1 MPMSQNAYAI
11 LNVSPDADPVVIE
24 AAYKAL
30 MKKYHPDRLEGGE
43 ASIAKAAMINEAF
56 TTLKDPRKRAEHQR
70 RHMPPERVF
79 VPPEAR
85 APIADPRLK
94 VAAWSGWVAAL
105 AFGVALAITVSARE
119 QQFAVAQP
127 QQIAAAAAQEEAA
140 PEPQVPPDP
149 LFEAEPAMAAAAA
162 PIAAAP
168 AVAATVRKR
177 AAAAAPAKANY
188 ARFEK
193 KRKEPPRR
201 RAPARAAR
209 PQERDFL
216 EREGYI
222 Y

>member
-1 MPMSQNAYAI
+1 MAMSQNPYAI

-30 MKKYHPDRLEGGE
+30 MKKYHPDRLEGGP

-56 TTLKDPRKRAEHQR
+56 TTLKDPKKRADYFR
-70 RHMPPERVF
+70 RHVPPERVF
-79 VPPEAR
+79 VAPEPR
-85 APIADPRLK
+85 APAPRLK
-94 VAAWSGWVAAL
+94 MVAWSGWVAAV

-119 QQFAVAQP
+119 QQLAVAQP
-127 QQIAAAAAQEEAA
+127 QQIAAALPQEAPA

-149 LFEAEPAMAAAAA
+149 LFEAEPAVAAAAA

-168 AVAATVRKR
+168 AVAAAVRKR
-177 AAAAAPAKANY
+177 VASAPPAKVRY
-188 ARFEK
+188 ARLDK
-193 KRKEPPRR
+193 KRKQPPPRP
-201 RAPARAAR
+201 APARAAR
-209 PQERDFL
+209 AKERDFL